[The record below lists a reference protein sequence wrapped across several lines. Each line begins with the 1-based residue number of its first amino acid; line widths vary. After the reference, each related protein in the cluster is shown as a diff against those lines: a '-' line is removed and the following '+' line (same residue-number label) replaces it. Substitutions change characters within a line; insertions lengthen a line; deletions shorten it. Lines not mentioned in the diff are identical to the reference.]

1 MVDRIAPR
9 RKRRLL
15 LHGHGHQKA
24 LAAVWLED
32 CTVERLETGEAMAK
46 QDIRFCP
53 FCSVMQFDMAEV
65 GTSVHCEVCG
75 IEVAAEELV
84 ETV

>member
-32 CTVERLETGEAMAK
+32 CKVEGPEAGEAMTK
-46 QDIRFCP
+46 KDIRFCP

-65 GTSVHCEVCG
+65 GASVHCEVCG

>member
-24 LAAVWLED
+24 LAAVWLD
-32 CTVERLETGEAMAK
+32 NCKVERLETNEAMAK

-65 GTSVHCEVCG
+65 GASVHCEVCG